1 MTHPIAYPSKKTS
14 IMALIICPECGG
26 TVSDKASVCVHCGYP
41 LHDGSTAQA
50 TRTDSN
56 TQSQHYCTACGVA
69 LPHGVRF
76 CTSCGAP
83 VGTPGPSA
91 VSQPVQ
97 TRQAPAQPLA
107 PAPPAPKQKE
117 SEVLKCPKCGSTLVT
132 TGERGYSI
140 IWGFMGAGS
149 TVNRCGKCG
158 FKLKPY

>member
-1 MTHPIAYPSKKTS
+1 
-14 IMALIICPECGG
+14 MALIICPECGG
-26 TVSDKASVCVHCGYP
+26 TVSDKAPACVHCGYP
-41 LHDGSTAQA
+41 LHSRTAMQA
-50 TRTDSN
+50 AHSGPDTR
-56 TQSQHYCTACGVA
+56 SQHFCTSCGAA
-69 LPHGVRF
+69 LPLGVRF

-97 TRQAPAQPLA
+97 TRQATAQPIA
-107 PAPPAPKQKE
+107 PAPPMPPAPKQKE
-117 SEVLKCPKCGSTLVT
+117 PKVLKCPKCGSTLVA

-158 FKLKPY
+158 FKWKPY